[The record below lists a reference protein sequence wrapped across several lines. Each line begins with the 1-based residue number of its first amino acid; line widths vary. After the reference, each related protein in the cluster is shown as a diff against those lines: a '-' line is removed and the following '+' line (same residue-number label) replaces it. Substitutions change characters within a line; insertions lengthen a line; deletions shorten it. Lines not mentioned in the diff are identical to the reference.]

1 MLARPVAAASRSV
14 SEPSRASE
22 FFPLYFDNLA
32 TTPVDPRVL
41 ESMLPY
47 YTEHFGN
54 ASSKSHS
61 YGWSAAGAVDLARR
75 QVAELIGASEREIV
89 FTSGATEANNLALKG
104 AASAC
109 GDAADRGDLR
119 LRRII
124 TCVTEHPAVLDCCA
138 SLESEGFEV
147 VRIGVDGCGRIDLEE
162 LRCALVGGAMLVSVM
177 AANNEIGTTQP
188 IREIAE
194 LARGK
199 GALVHCD
206 AAQAAGKISLDV
218 EALGVD
224 LMSISAHKMYGPK
237 GQGALFVRARNPR
250 VRLRAQIEG
259 GGQERALRS
268 GTLNVP
274 GIVGLGAACAL
285 ASEEMEAETVRLKE
299 LRDYLHEGLAQR
311 LQDVHLNG
319 HPEHRLPGCLNVR
332 LGEVDGAQL
341 LIGLR
346 DHVAL
351 SSGSACASGTSEP
364 SHVLRAIGVTD
375 VEAFASVR
383 FGLGRFTT
391 RSEVDRATER
401 VVAEAA
407 RQHSVQEVEQIGN

>member
-22 FFPLYFDNLA
+22 FTPLYFDNLA

-61 YGWSAAGAVDLARR
+61 YGWSAAAAVDLARR
-75 QVAELIGASEREIV
+75 QVAELFGASEREIV

-104 AASAC
+104 AASAY
-109 GDAADRGDLR
+109 GDVGDRGD
-119 LRRII
+119 RRVI

-138 SLESEGFEV
+138 SLESQGFEV
-147 VRIGVDGCGRIDLEE
+147 VRIAVDGYGRINLEE
-162 LRCALVGGAMLVSVM
+162 LRSALDGGAMLVSVM

-194 LARGK
+194 LASEK

-206 AAQAAGKISLDV
+206 AAQAAGKLPLDV
-218 EALGVD
+218 KALGVD

-237 GQGALFVRARNPR
+237 GQGALFVRGRNPR
-250 VRLRAQIEG
+250 VRLRPQIEG

-285 ASEEMEAETVRLKE
+285 AREEMEAEALRLRG
-299 LRDYLHEGLAQR
+299 LRDYLHEGFAQR

-332 LGEVDGAQL
+332 LGEADGAQL

-364 SHVLRAIGVTD
+364 SHVLRAIGATD
-375 VEAFASVR
+375 AEAFASVR

-391 RSEVDRATER
+391 RSEVDSAIER